1 MQYYER
7 DIYEDERDDTYDSAD
22 INIVIGNQE
31 DENDSNQPTFDKAER
46 LLVNA
51 FLSTPEVLHKSQ
63 RKTSKRQM
71 LCEATGMSHEQIEG
85 WYIMFLRNPFK
96 QKLLEKYEFEGNK
109 RNVLD
114 NKSVNSVLPA
124 NGENK
129 NIPGRSENKN
139 TSPPANGENNSVP
152 GKSENKNPSPPGRG
166 ENKKISAKT
175 ENKGKTHKGRNRN
188 KAPKGSID

>member
-22 INIVIGNQE
+22 INIVVGNQE

-46 LLVNA
+46 LLVNT

-85 WYIMFLRNPFK
+85 WYIMLLRNPFK

-109 RNVLD
+109 RTVLD
-114 NKSVNSVLPA
+114 NSVLPA
-124 NGENK
+124 NGENES
-129 NIPGRSENKN
+129 I
-139 TSPPANGENNSVP
+139 P
-152 GKSENKNPSPPGRG
+152 GKSENKNTLLPANGENKSALRKSENKSSSLPGRG
-166 ENKKISAKT
+166 ENKNVSAKT
-175 ENKGKTHKGRNRN
+175 ENKRKTHKGRNRN